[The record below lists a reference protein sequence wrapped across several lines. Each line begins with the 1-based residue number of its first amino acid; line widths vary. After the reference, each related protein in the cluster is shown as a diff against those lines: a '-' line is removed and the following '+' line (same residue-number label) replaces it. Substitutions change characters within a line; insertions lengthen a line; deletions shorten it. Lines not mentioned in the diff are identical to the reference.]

1 MSNNNGDLMEK
12 RIIKRDEKCPLLT
25 GKTVKKMRKTK
36 AENASLITKQIPG
49 KEYAGMWWKI
59 ILIVK
64 VSAYVKT
71 LMI

>member
-1 MSNNNGDLMEK
+1 MEK

-49 KEYAGMWWKI
+49 KEYAGM
-59 ILIVK
+59 
-64 VSAYVKT
+64 
-71 LMI
+71 